1 VSGLSVTA
9 FQPNSDVRCLPQEN
23 GAVPTHSRNRRTV
36 FLARYRT
43 GRARATPRWHPLH
56 QNEVLDRY
64 GQSIEESARF
74 STSPPFFRRQSVA
87 KCALAIDHNE
97 SIVEAIEPID
107 SIERRGYD
115 LNGRHAFRTI
125 TRLCLRL
132 TTREC
137 RRPTRILPQQAGEA
151 MMPRPKI
158 RVPRIR
164 KGSFEDYAFF
174 FNPSRTASAVIG
186 MWRTRTPTAL

>member
-1 VSGLSVTA
+1 
-9 FQPNSDVRCLPQEN
+9 
-23 GAVPTHSRNRRTV
+23 VPTHSRNRRTV

-125 TRLCLRL
+125 
-132 TTREC
+132 EH
-137 RRPTRILPQQAGEA
+137 
-151 MMPRPKI
+151 
-158 RVPRIR
+158 
-164 KGSFEDYAFF
+164 DY
-174 FNPSRTASAVIG
+174 VCG
-186 MWRTRTPTAL
+186 